1 MYHTRFSQMPDQ
13 QQLPSQGMYQPMD
26 MTPRYPMGMQLQMPA
41 GFAEPLVNGEPF
53 VAQGP
58 DRSSMSMQGFGME
71 PLMSDNSGM
80 LDFFGLG
87 DGLEETSPNN
97 LRSEEFE
104 SLRKEFGHGSEGF
117 DGLQPILENEP
128 YTSSTAESMAT
139 QSSRDDGSFQLN
151 NGMADF
157 QTQQMQQLEQQQ
169 MRETQRM
176 QQLQHQQ
183 PLVMPRGPM
192 PTRSRHVP
200 ISQVQRQFQRG
211 QDPNGQVNNIQTA
224 HHSIAPPNFSQL
236 SLQNPPMQQPMMGN
250 QAALNAAMQQNP
262 ILSIPPPNLL
272 ALNMQDPM
280 QMMQPPNSAIFYQ
293 SQTDD
298 QPVEPP
304 SYTNGMMAFN
314 AALDKKPMML
324 QESPT
329 LKQPNSGM
337 AARRPRRPPMLSST
351 NRSSSYNAN
360 MPTSPR
366 ANTQVSSPD
375 HVVRRVKSSGVVLG
389 GRITKGAGAAQ
400 RSPLPHGF
408 TGGID
413 SPRIDKKMSM
423 QSLDAVAAAS
433 GIGNSMPIT
442 PSSPMDFLPTPTTS
456 RSHNMGRSA
465 TQQTVSE
472 AGPEAPVDPAWA
484 NVPDSFENSMFPSQ
498 TGTPQSGSVHGGMSF
513 QSPPR
518 TPMEYTLP
526 FQQPPAQFMQTPQG
540 QMLPPQLNG
549 AWSGSI
555 PQSTPQ
561 FMQQMTQQSMPQPM
575 ALPMQQTMPPVIRQ
589 TTPQQMPASFSHSRP
604 PNLGPLPPFAPNID
618 LDSMPM
624 NFEPQFLSQ
633 SGARTPGEDVMS
645 MFEASRKQ
653 SGMTNASNVSPGTTG
668 PGIRASPDIP
678 SGFSRFQQQPQF
690 MQQPQYPSGM
700 PQQYFTGAPVSMN
713 MNMQQMYMP
722 QMTMSGSAPMN
733 FAESIA
739 SISPTQLVGSST
751 GMQNFS
757 PTGTYGNGATPEPR
771 FHTYEPKEPADSS
784 KLPPK
789 NRTSSTPKQYSFQN
803 TGPGNYST
811 SPRDTSIPQ

>member
-1 MYHTRFSQMPDQ
+1 LMNDHPGTF
-13 QQLPSQGMYQPMD
+13 D
-26 MTPRYPMGMQLQMPA
+26 M
-41 GFAEPLVNGEPF
+41 
-53 VAQGP
+53 
-58 DRSSMSMQGFGME
+58 
-71 PLMSDNSGM
+71 
-80 LDFFGLG
+80 FFGLTN
-87 DGLEETSPNN
+87 DLEESSPSNFDP
-97 LRSEEFE
+97 SAFE
-104 SLRKEFGHGSEGF
+104 KLRKTFEHGPEGI
-117 DGLQPILENEP
+117 DTLQTIHETEP
-128 YTSSTAESMAT
+128 YISSNAESMAT
-139 QSSRDDGSFQLN
+139 QSSRDDGSLQFN
-151 NGMADF
+151 NGMVDV
-157 QTQQMQQLEQQQ
+157 QMQQLQQ
-169 MRETQRM
+169 MQETQRM

-183 PLVMPRGPM
+183 PLAVPRGSM

-211 QDPNGQVNNIQTA
+211 DDSHGQVNNIQTA
-224 HHSIAPPNFSQL
+224 YNSFAPPNFSQL
-236 SLQNPPMQQPMMGN
+236 SLQNLPMQQPVMEN
-250 QAALNAAMQQNP
+250 QAALNAAMKQNP
-262 ILSIPPPNLL
+262 ILFMTGAPPPTEL
-272 ALNMQDPM
+272 APNMQDQM
-280 QMMQPPNSAIFYQ
+280 QMMQPPNSALFYQ
-293 SQTDD
+293 SQPDD
-298 QPVEPP
+298 QPVGPTP
-304 SYTNGMMAFN
+304 FPNGTMPFN
-314 AALDKKPMML
+314 VALDQKPQIP

-375 HVVRRVKSSGVVLG
+375 HVVRRVKSSGVVLN

-408 TGGID
+408 TGGTD
-413 SPRIDKKMSM
+413 SPRMDTKMSM
-423 QSLDAVAAAS
+423 QSLNAVAAMR
-433 GIGNSMPIT
+433 GNGDAMPIT

-456 RSHNMGRSA
+456 HSLNMARSG
-465 TQQTVSE
+465 TQQTVPE

-484 NVPDSFENSMFPSQ
+484 NVPDSFENSLFPSQ
-498 TGTPQSGSVHGGMSF
+498 AGTPQSGSLHGGMSF

-540 QMLPPQLNG
+540 QMLPPQPHG
-549 AWSGSI
+549 AWSGSM

-561 FMQQMTQQSMPQPM
+561 YMQQSMQQSMPQPM
-575 ALPMQQTMPPVIRQ
+575 QMSMQQAMPPVMRQ
-589 TTPQQMPASFSHSRP
+589 TIPQQMPANFPQSRP
-604 PNLGPLPPFAPNID
+604 HPPQLGPLPPFAPNID
-618 LDSMPM
+618 LDSMSM
-624 NFEPQFLSQ
+624 NFDPQFQGQ

-653 SGMTNASNVSPGTTG
+653 SGMTNGSNVSPGTTG
-668 PGIRASPDIP
+668 PGIRASPDLP
-678 SGFSRFQQQPQF
+678 SGYSRFQQQPQQF
-690 MQQPQYPSGM
+690 VQPQYPPGM
-700 PQQYFTGAPVSMN
+700 PQQYFAGTPLNMNMNMNNMNMNNMNMNN
-713 MNMQQMYMP
+713 MNMQQMYMQP
-722 QMTMSGSAPMN
+722 QMVMPGPAPMN
-733 FAESIA
+733 LADSIA

-757 PTGTYGNGATPEPR
+757 PTGIYGNGTTPEPR

>member
-1 MYHTRFSQMPDQ
+1 
-13 QQLPSQGMYQPMD
+13 
-26 MTPRYPMGMQLQMPA
+26 
-41 GFAEPLVNGEPF
+41 
-53 VAQGP
+53 
-58 DRSSMSMQGFGME
+58 MQGSAAME

-80 LDFFGLG
+80 FEAFFGLN
-87 DGLEETSPNN
+87 DGLEESSPSNFDPKAFEN
-97 LRSEEFE
+97 LRKTFD
-104 SLRKEFGHGSEGF
+104 HGSEGF
-117 DGLQPILENEP
+117 EGLHPILENEP

-139 QSSRDDGSFQLN
+139 QRSRDDGSFQLN
-151 NGMADF
+151 NGMAEF
-157 QTQQMQQLEQQQ
+157 QMQQMQQMQQLEHQQ
-169 MRETQRM
+169 MQETQRM

-183 PLVMPRGPM
+183 PLAVSRGPM

-211 QDPNGQVNNIQTA
+211 QHPNGQVNNIHNAQ
-224 HHSIAPPNFSQL
+224 HSLAPPNFSQL
-236 SLQNPPMQQPMMGN
+236 SLQNPSMQQPMMGN
-250 QAALNAAMQQNP
+250 QAALNAAMKQNP
-262 ILSIPPPNLL
+262 ILFMDGPAPPNEL
-272 ALNMQDPM
+272 APNMQDPM

-298 QPVEPP
+298 QSVEPA

-314 AALDKKPMML
+314 AALDQKPMMP
-324 QESPT
+324 QESPS

-366 ANTQVSSPD
+366 ANTQVSTPD

-389 GRITKGAGAAQ
+389 GRITKGVGAAQ
-400 RSPLPHGF
+400 RSPLPHGLP
-408 TGGID
+408 GGTD
-413 SPRIDKKMSM
+413 SQRIDKKMSM

-433 GIGNSMPIT
+433 GTGNSMPIT
-442 PSSPMDFLPTPTTS
+442 PSSPMDFLTS

-472 AGPEAPVDPAWA
+472 AGPEAPADPAWA
-484 NVPDSFENSMFPSQ
+484 NVPESFENSLFPSQ
-498 TGTPQSGSVHGGMSF
+498 TGTPQSGILHGGMSF

-540 QMLPPQLNG
+540 QMFPPQVNG
-549 AWSGSI
+549 AWSGTM
-555 PQSTPQ
+555 PQPTPHY
-561 FMQQMTQQSMPQPM
+561 MQQMTQQFIPQPM
-575 ALPMQQTMPPVIRQ
+575 ALPMQQAMPPVIRQ
-589 TTPQQMPASFSHSRP
+589 TTPQQMPGSFPQSRP
-604 PNLGPLPPFAPNID
+604 LNLGPLPPFAPNID

-624 NFEPQFLSQ
+624 NLEPQFHSQ
-633 SGARTPGEDVMS
+633 SGARTPGEDVMN

-668 PGIRASPDIP
+668 PGIRASLDIP
-678 SGFSRFQQQPQF
+678 SGFSRFQQQPQYT
-690 MQQPQYPSGM
+690 QQPQYPPSM
-700 PQQYFTGAPVSMN
+700 PQQYFTGTPMNMNMN
-713 MNMQQMYMP
+713 MNMQQMSMP
-722 QMTMSGSAPMN
+722 QMSMASSASLN
-733 FAESIA
+733 LANSIG

-757 PTGTYGNGATPEPR
+757 PTGIYGNGASPEPR

-811 SPRDTSIPQ
+811 SPRETSIPQ